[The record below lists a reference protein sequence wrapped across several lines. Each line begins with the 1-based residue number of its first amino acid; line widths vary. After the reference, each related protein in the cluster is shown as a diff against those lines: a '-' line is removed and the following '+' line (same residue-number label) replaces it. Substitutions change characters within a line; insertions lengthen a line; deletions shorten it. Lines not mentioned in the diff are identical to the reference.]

1 MIIARHWLIL
11 LLSCGLFTVGAGAAD
26 SCSKSIHT
34 PLRDSIRPV
43 ILRVTSCSAADDGF
57 NLVLELHEKG
67 NTLQKDYMKAQGLA
81 YEVSIEQSLDLDGD
95 GIRDVGIVNGT
106 GRDGDGRTYWLFKS
120 NPLRLIRAGDA
131 PDLSFSEPDHGL
143 YALVPGGGEVQATRV
158 EYQMKDGQLKAKRA
172 LQFVPMNDA
181 GFEIR
186 EQIRTE
192 SPELTWK
199 AGAVKRATNEE
210 GQRCMDGGAC
220 P

>member
-1 MIIARHWLIL
+1 MIIAKHWPVL
-11 LLSCGLFTVGAGAAD
+11 LLTYGLCTAGTGAAD
-26 SCSKSIHT
+26 FCPKSIYT
-34 PLRDSIRPV
+34 PLLDSVRPV
-43 ILRVTSCSAADDGF
+43 ALRVTSCPGADDEF
-57 NLVLELHEKG
+57 DLVLELHEKG
-67 NTLQKDYMKAQGLA
+67 DTLQREYMKAQGLA

-95 GIRDVGIVNGT
+95 GIRDVGIANGT
-106 GRDGDGRTYWLFKS
+106 GRDGDGKTYWLFKL

-131 PDLSFSEPDHGL
+131 PNLSFSKPDYGL

-172 LQFVPMNDA
+172 LQFVPMDDV

-192 SPELTWK
+192 SSEFPWK

-210 GQRCMDGGAC
+210 GQRCMDGGEC